1 MRVGQVHLINGLNDS
16 IGHIVDPEMNILIG
30 MDRIGQL
37 HIGLSLIYHMDGE
50 ELAGTVG
57 GDPQLI
63 ASVGVEVALAQGD
76 RDTSDRTRAMLVFLI
91 ELPVQL
97 NI

>member
-1 MRVGQVHLINGLNDS
+1 M
-16 IGHIVDPEMNILIG
+16 
-30 MDRIGQL
+30 QL
-37 HIGLSLIYHMDGE
+37 RHNLVYHMDGE
-50 ELAGTVG
+50 KLAGTVG